1 MTVWRLARAVYPAL
15 DGEGARLNGGRW
27 NEPGTPIVYTAGS
40 LSLAALEVLV
50 HLNPDRLPDDL
61 VAYGIALPTES
72 LQARRVEMTE
82 LPDGWDRQAEGPG
95 LRRIGETWAQERET
109 PILDVPS
116 AVIPEERNYL
126 INPRHEAAA
135 NVRIDRQRPFDFDPK
150 LFSTE
155 SPDEAHS

>member
-72 LQARRVEMTE
+72 LQARRVETTE
-82 LPDGWDRQAEGPG
+82 LPDGWDRQAEVQGFAG
-95 LRRIGETWAQERET
+95 SGRRGRKSERRLFWT
-109 PILDVPS
+109 YRPPS
-116 AVIPEERNYL
+116 FRRSAI
-126 INPRHEAAA
+126 
-135 NVRIDRQRPFDFDPK
+135 
-150 LFSTE
+150 T
-155 SPDEAHS
+155 

>member
-27 NEPGTPIVYTAGS
+27 NEPSTPIVYTAGS
-40 LSLAALEVLV
+40 LSLAALDVLL

-82 LPDGWDRQAEGPG
+82 LPDGRDRQAEGPG
-95 LRRIGETWAQERET
+95 A
-109 PILDVPS
+109 
-116 AVIPEERNYL
+116 
-126 INPRHEAAA
+126 
-135 NVRIDRQRPFDFDPK
+135 
-150 LFSTE
+150 
-155 SPDEAHS
+155 SPDRGDVGARARDAYFGHPVRRHSGGAQLPDQPAPRSRSECAQ

>member
-1 MTVWRLARAVYPAL
+1 M
-15 DGEGARLNGGRW
+15 
-27 NEPGTPIVYTAGS
+27 
-40 LSLAALEVLV
+40 LV
-50 HLNPDRLPDDL
+50 HLTPDRLPDDL

-82 LPDGWDRQAEGPG
+82 LPDGRDRQAEGPG
-95 LRRIGETWAQERET
+95 LRRIGETWARERET

-126 INPRHEAAA
+126 IDPRHEAAA
-135 NVRIDRQRPFDFDPK
+135 NVRSDRRRPFDFDPR

-155 SPDEAHS
+155 SPEEAHS

>member
-40 LSLAALEVLV
+40 LSLAALDVLV

-72 LQARRVEMTE
+72 LQARRVETTE
-82 LPDGWDRQAEGPG
+82 LPERVGPSG
-95 LRRIGETWAQERET
+95 RGSGA
-109 PILDVPS
+109 
-116 AVIPEERNYL
+116 
-126 INPRHEAAA
+126 
-135 NVRIDRQRPFDFDPK
+135 
-150 LFSTE
+150 
-155 SPDEAHS
+155 SPDRGDVGARARDAYFGRTIRRHSGGAQLPDQPALRSRSECAH